1 MCPFGIIAYTYSLPQ
16 LYLVLYIFSV
26 RPNLHTWVIGANRL
40 LPPEMYFPFSPRLVQ
55 RYHFSGL
62 ISAQLNNLKQFLIFN
77 LTLVSTDRWQAS
89 SLYIGT
95 RIEGVP
101 TLVPNRLKSRTC
113 LYLFC
118 FCKKP
123 GIVHGNR
130 WKYLKPPWYNSRTRR
145 GARSEHKFDMPEI
158 NRVSRVHINK
168 AGTFWNRTL
177 GHLFCFCKKSGIVRG
192 NR

>member
-1 MCPFGIIAYTYSLPQ
+1 MFFSGSPQ
-16 LYLVLYIFSV
+16 SPHMGDWGEPTVTA
-26 RPNLHTWVIGANRL
+26 RNW
-40 LPPEMYFPFSPRLVQ
+40 FPASPRLVQ

-77 LTLVSTDRWQAS
+77 LTLVGTDRWQAS

-101 TLVPNRLKSRTC
+101 ALVPNRLKSRTC

-123 GIVHGNR
+123 GIVHGKR
-130 WKYLKPPWYNSRTRR
+130 SKYLKLPRYNSQTHR
-145 GARSEHKFDMPEI
+145 GARSKHKFDMPEI

-168 AGTFWNRTL
+168 AGTFRNRTL